1 MNGSLTL
8 PRPLHNPVLRNMAL
22 GLAVLIIAAIGVLSL
37 LRAQQAQPLVPPNY
51 VLPKSP
57 EIEEKFGV
65 RFTFVAAT
73 ADEGFVDLRYRVV
86 NTGKAR
92 NFGHYTETSPMI
104 INEESGAIVDIT
116 RMGLH
121 NHRVEPGRI
130 YYVLFRNTGGAV
142 QRGDRVTIAVGDL
155 KLEHVIVQ

>member
-1 MNGSLTL
+1 MNGTLTL
-8 PRPLHNPVLRNMAL
+8 PRPLDSAIIRNTLL
-22 GLAVLIIAAIGVLSL
+22 GLLLLAITVGALVFVRTRQAA
-37 LRAQQAQPLVPPNY
+37 PLVPENY
-51 VLPKSP
+51 ILPKSA

-65 RFTFVAAT
+65 RFTFLAAT
-73 ADEGFVDLRYRVV
+73 ADTGFIDLRYRVV
-86 NTGKAR
+86 DTGKAR

-104 INEESGAIVDIT
+104 INEETGAIVDVT

-130 YYVLFRNTGGAV
+130 YYVLFRNTAGALT
-142 QRGDRVTIAVGDL
+142 RGDRVTITVGDL